1 MAGIECRNVCEG
13 VEFLGVHDEKFKT
26 ARMSVHLLLPM
37 EQKEASANALLPFLL
52 SRASRAY
59 PDFTKL
65 GQRLAELYGA
75 SLNADV
81 EKIGDVQVLSIAASG
96 LADRFA
102 LHGEAVSDSL
112 AEVLCGVLF
121 DPPLED
127 GLFPQDGFEQE
138 KRQTIELIETELND
152 KRVYARQRCEA
163 LLCEGEPY
171 GLNRYG
177 TREDV
182 AALELPHMTE
192 TWYNVLSRARVLILV
207 LGNCEIEP
215 LYQRFRD
222 AFRELD
228 RNALPAF
235 GTVNRPARAKVLE
248 VRETLPVAQ
257 AKLVM
262 GLRTPVAQPQDGV
275 PAMRLAVAMLGGT
288 PSSKL
293 FLNVREKQSLCYYC
307 SASYNS
313 MKGIVL
319 VQSGVEEENL
329 GKAREAILEQLGAM
343 QRGDFTD
350 EEIAAAKMSILNSYR
365 TISDSLGAQA
375 GWYLTQTLTGRPQ
388 TLEEAAAAIE
398 AVTREELVRASNRI
412 ALDTVYSLTGEG
424 NANA

>member
-1 MAGIECRNVCEG
+1 MMKKIFIALFVCCCLSA
-13 VEFLGVHDEKFKT
+13 VTF
-26 ARMSVHLLLPM
+26 SV
-37 EQKEASANALLPFLL
+37 
-52 SRASRAY
+52 
-59 PDFTKL
+59 
-65 GQRLAELYGA
+65 
-75 SLNADV
+75 
-81 EKIGDVQVLSIAASG
+81 
-96 LADRFA
+96 FA
-102 LHGEAVSDSL
+102 
-112 AEVLCGVLF
+112 
-121 DPPLED
+121 
-127 GLFPQDGFEQE
+127 
-138 KRQTIELIETELND
+138 
-152 KRVYARQRCEA
+152 
-163 LLCEGEPY
+163 
-171 GLNRYG
+171 
-177 TREDV
+177 
-182 AALELPHMTE
+182 
-192 TWYNVLSRARVLILV
+192 
-207 LGNCEIEP
+207 
-215 LYQRFRD
+215 
-222 AFRELD
+222 
-228 RNALPAF
+228 
-235 GTVNRPARAKVLE
+235 
-248 VRETLPVAQ
+248 
-257 AKLVM
+257 
-262 GLRTPVAQPQDGV
+262 AQPQDGV